1 MDIGKGVVV
10 VTFLEIDGVQD
21 FNAVLIAPQR
31 ISALRHDTALGV
43 CDHEADR
50 IGFGCALEQ
59 IGFQPEAGLTGAA
72 SPDD

>member
-1 MDIGKGVVV
+1 MDDQPICQSEVQTLGNGHVIDRDSIGECQG
-10 VTFLEIDGVQD
+10 
-21 FNAVLIAPQR
+21 
-31 ISALRHDTALGV
+31 TALGV